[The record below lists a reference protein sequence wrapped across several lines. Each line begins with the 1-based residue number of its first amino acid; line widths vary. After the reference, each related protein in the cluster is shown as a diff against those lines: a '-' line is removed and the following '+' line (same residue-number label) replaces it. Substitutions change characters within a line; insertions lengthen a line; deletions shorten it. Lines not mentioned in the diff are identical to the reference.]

1 MLLPNTSRGNPEST
15 PCAGKSLFSIQ
26 VDEIT
31 AKGTDLQASSDQM
44 RSINDAA
51 ISPMCATVI
60 SALRRVVTRLS
71 RVKETMER
79 VMNTMPAGL
88 LESELFG
95 YERVAFTGALSQKT
109 DPLKR
114 THHRH

>member
-1 MLLPNTSRGNPEST
+1 MPRS
-15 PCAGKSLFSIQ
+15 PCFAIQ

-31 AKGTDLQASSDQM
+31 AKGPDLQASSDQM

-51 ISPMCATVI
+51 ISPMCATAI
-60 SALRRVVTRLS
+60 SALRRVATRLS
-71 RVKETMER
+71 LVKEAKKR

-95 YERVAFTGALSQKT
+95 YERGAFAGALSQKIGH
-109 DPLKR
+109 LKR
-114 THHRH
+114 THHPY